1 MGSLQWS
8 PTPSSFVPRGSA
20 ALRLSA
26 NCLNV
31 DGIGATD
38 KLRGRT
44 FAKMCCLTSFFF
56 FLERDSHSLLL
67 FLTMLSSR
75 KLTFCCRREI
85 FLFPLK

>member
-56 FLERDSHSLLL
+56 FFRKGFSFFTAFSYNAVFQEANFLL
-67 FLTMLSSR
+67 S
-75 KLTFCCRREI
+75 
-85 FLFPLK
+85 P

>member
-31 DGIGATD
+31 DELVRLINCGA
-38 KLRGRT
+38 
-44 FAKMCCLTSFFF
+44 
-56 FLERDSHSLLL
+56 E
-67 FLTMLSSR
+67 
-75 KLTFCCRREI
+75 
-85 FLFPLK
+85 PLQKCAA